1 MQASIVSEI
10 NITDLQHLASQVAP
24 EFEFMS
30 QGWYP
35 SWGSKYLPSEHS
47 NSHIKYI
54 SITDINK
61 KLQGIYPCVVIPKFG
76 FKILSAAGFYYPF
89 RTILHSSEL
98 TTDCANAIVETIN
111 YQIKENIIRIGPA
124 NIDEPINQII
134 KRKFKDLGWMCNEI
148 NHGAQ
153 KIITLP
159 SHVDEFKQSL
169 GKSLRKNLKRR
180 LKQLQGLGEVTI
192 EKFNSCSSEEWTMLV
207 DDCSDIESQSWL
219 FSDAK
224 GKMGIKGKE
233 SFWKEYLK
241 GKDAQRRVNIW
252 LVKLNGHPI
261 SFTLAID
268 SGLCRYSIS
277 GQYNAQFKKYG
288 VGLLADYEMLQDSI
302 YMGIK
307 IVNLGD
313 GDAEYKA
320 RWGAKHGSQLADYI
334 YFRPNIF
341 GRLLYSVLKV
351 SEIVRFNH

>member
-10 NITDLQHLASQVAP
+10 NITALQHLASQVSP
-24 EFEFMS
+24 EYKFMS
-30 QGWYP
+30 QGWYS
-35 SWGSKYLPSEHS
+35 SWGSKYLPSEHP

-54 SITDINK
+54 SITDMND
-61 KLQGIYPCVVIPKFG
+61 KLQGVYPCVVIPKFG
-76 FKILSAAGFYYPF
+76 FNVLSAAGFYYPF

-98 TTDCANAIVETIN
+98 TTDCANAIVETVN
-111 YQIKENIIRIGPA
+111 YEIKENIIRMGPT

-153 KIITLP
+153 QIITLP
-159 SHVDEFKQSL
+159 SYVDEFKQSL

-180 LKQLQGLGEVTI
+180 LKQLQELGEVTI
-192 EKFNSCSSEEWTMLV
+192 EKFNNCSSEEWTMLV

-224 GKMGIKGKE
+224 GKMRIKGKE

-268 SGLCRYSIS
+268 SGLCRYSIA

-302 YMGIK
+302 NMGIK
-307 IVNLGD
+307 TVNLGD
-313 GDAEYKA
+313 GDFEYKD
-320 RWGAKHGSQLADYI
+320 RWGAKPGSQLADYI
-334 YFRPNIF
+334 YFRPNML
-341 GRLLYSVLKV
+341 GRLLYSALKV
-351 SEIVRFNH
+351 SKIARFNH